1 MNDSAGLGES
11 PRERHLHHPLQDTS
25 QPPQRQ
31 VEHILDQWISLLQ
44 GKPYHQKSG
53 AVEFLEAY
61 ASIVDSEV
69 QVT

>member
-1 MNDSAGLGES
+1 MKDSAELGDS

-31 VEHILDQWISLLQ
+31 LEHILDQWISLLQ
-44 GKPYHQKSG
+44 GKPYHQKSR
-53 AVEFLEAY
+53 AVVFLEAY
-61 ASIVDSEV
+61 ASIVEV